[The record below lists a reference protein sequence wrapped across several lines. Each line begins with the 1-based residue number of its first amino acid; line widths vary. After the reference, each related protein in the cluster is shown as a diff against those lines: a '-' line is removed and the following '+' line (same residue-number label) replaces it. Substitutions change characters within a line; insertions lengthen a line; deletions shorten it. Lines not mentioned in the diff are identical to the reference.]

1 MCWIGWQVY
10 RYCFTRAPHYI
21 CVNVRGFL
29 EMHVLCNL
37 QSIYFVLYY
46 RYCVT
51 AFSDKENQRGEAG
64 VGGKGQVLAEGLMGP
79 RWAGLL
85 LRHLQRSQP
94 LPSILFGFTTVFSTD
109 KGHFFLQAIIPHLHS
124 YHNKR
129 NNPISQL
136 TLCCIHTTKLSN
148 HLVSPEPVPIFF
160 LPPPSPIWPQFL
172 LLVSPTCFWF
182 VSTSVP

>member
-21 CVNVRGFL
+21 CVNIRGFL
-29 EMHVLCNL
+29 EMHVLGNL

-94 LPSILFGFTTVFSTD
+94 LPSILFGFKQSSLLT
-109 KGHFFLQAIIPHLHS
+109 KAISSFRPS
-124 YHNKR
+124 S
-129 NNPISQL
+129 PISIL
-136 TLCCIHTTKLSN
+136 ITIKETTPFHS
-148 HLVSPEPVPIFF
+148 
-160 LPPPSPIWPQFL
+160 
-172 LLVSPTCFWF
+172 
-182 VSTSVP
+182 